1 MDFSTVQETIRQL
14 QDEIESSCRQV
25 PAHELGLD
33 SRCGMVYVGGDFIAS
48 PYPGNLDYYGGFEY
62 VDPDY
67 TQSLGDWKLYSNE
80 DDRVS
85 EALARLA
92 EEE

>member
-1 MDFSTVQETIRQL
+1 MNFSTIQEALLQL
-14 QDEIESSCRQV
+14 QDEIESSCRRV

-33 SRCGMVYVGGDFIAS
+33 HRCGTVYVGEDFIAT
-48 PYPGNLDYYGGFEY
+48 PNPNTLDYYGGFEY

-67 TQSLGDWKLYSNE
+67 TQPLGDWKLYSNE